1 MISKKTV
8 SLTQRRRALDVVKAA
23 RARLAAIEVKLAEMQ
38 ELTSEDQQF
47 YDSADDEGLQQKQ
60 EVLQIILDNM
70 ISKGQL
76 TKNEQKEVLVQLQ
89 EKLDAID
96 TQIQAAAAAGQAK
109 KEGKLREVREK
120 LELRRVT
127 VTSAAAIVH
136 KPKYEAEIKAVQ
148 KRLAALAVL
157 EKSAKVLP
165 LEDVLK
171 LNAKPKLVADLE
183 AMQAESRGWFTE
195 AQ

>member
-1 MISKKTV
+1 MT
-8 SLTQRRRALDVVKAA
+8 SLTRSPYAQ
-23 RARLAAIEVKLAEMQ
+23 
-38 ELTSEDQQF
+38 
-47 YDSADDEGLQQKQ
+47 
-60 EVLQIILDNM
+60 
-70 ISKGQL
+70 
-76 TKNEQKEVLVQLQ
+76 
-89 EKLDAID
+89 
-96 TQIQAAAAAGQAK
+96 
-109 KEGKLREVREK
+109 VREK
-120 LELRRVT
+120 LESRRVT

-183 AMQAESRGWFTE
+183 AMQAESRGWFAE